1 MSSPGSQSAEALAR
15 KPLQLPTIGG
25 KYFALVV
32 LFTMNLL
39 NYVDRYSFFAAGT
52 HIQKDLHINDD
63 WFGVLGVSFMIV
75 YTLIS
80 PPMGWLGDRYNR
92 KLLLAGGVGLWSFAT
107 VGAAFS
113 TNFGHMFFWRALLG
127 VGEASYG
134 VIAPALISDLFP
146 VHQRGRAMGV
156 YYLGLPV
163 GTALGYLIGGS
174 IADLWGWQAVF
185 FVVGFPGLIAA
196 LAGLVMSDPGRGA
209 SEGVTS
215 KAKSTRTPLS
225 EYLDLFKT
233 KTFVYNT
240 AGMAAVTFAT
250 GAYAAWGSTFYQREF
265 NLTATEA
272 GKWIGL
278 LLVTAGLIGIGLGM
292 VLPDLLQKL
301 TKKAYLLLCAF
312 AVLGATPLAAAGILY
327 PHYGPS
333 LGLMFMASILMAMV
347 LGPSNTVTANV
358 VPAHRRAMAYS
369 VFIFLIHFFG
379 DISSPILV
387 GKISTIFGTPAVANS
402 PVGKFF
408 ESWGAGPVLDP
419 SLPEGVTNLSVGM
432 LSVIPILAIGFVLFL
447 IGSRYL
453 PGDQDKVR
461 GKGETDLSGPGFF
474 HH

>member
-1 MSSPGSQSAEALAR
+1 MSSPGSQSAEALAK
-15 KPLQLPTIGG
+15 KPLKLPTIGG
-25 KYFALVV
+25 KNFALAV

-52 HIQKDLHINDD
+52 HIQKDLHIDD
-63 WFGVLGVSFMIV
+63 YWFGVLGVSFMIV

-113 TNFGHMFFWRALLG
+113 SNFSHLFFWRALLG

-146 VHQRGRAMGV
+146 VSQRGRAMGV

-163 GTALGYLIGGS
+163 GTALGFLIGGS

-185 FVVGFPGLIAA
+185 FVVGVPGLVAA

-209 SEGVTS
+209 SEGAASRV
-215 KAKSTRTPLS
+215 KSTGTPLS

-233 KTFVYNT
+233 QTFVFNT
-240 AGMAAVTFAT
+240 GGMAAVTFAT

-265 NLTATEA
+265 GITATEA

-292 VLPDLLQKL
+292 VLPDMLQKL
-301 TKKAYLLLCAF
+301 TKRAYLLLAAF
-312 AVLGATPLAAAGILY
+312 AVLGAVPLAAAGILY
-327 PHYGPS
+327 PRYGPS
-333 LGLMFMASILMAMV
+333 IGLMFVASILMAMV

-369 VFIFLIHFFG
+369 VFIFLIHFLG

-387 GKISTIFGTPAVANS
+387 GKISTIFGTQAVSES
-402 PVGKFF
+402 PVGRFF
-408 ESWGAGPVLDP
+408 ASIGAGPVRDA

-432 LSVIPILAIGFVLFL
+432 LSVIPILVIGFVLFL

-453 PGDQDKVR
+453 PADQEKVKAE
-461 GKGETDLSGPGFF
+461 GGADSGGSGFF